1 MDEIFCMIY
10 GTARKVIFSFFRHP
24 EKMVFQKKSRWNMIF
39 VVLLWKIMFLFPE
52 NIILHPRRKMIF
64 LVLSGKMVFF
74 AENTIFFLWAGSQR
88 WPFSRNTCKYDI
100 FYVHVWVSQTWC
112 HALLPKKKNQRS
124 SYPARIHLKVI
135 DVLDWYPRKSSSN
148 SLYFHGDLYGRFY
161 VLLSSEKTQET

>member
-39 VVLLWKIMFLFPE
+39 VVLLWKIMFFFPE

-112 HALLPKKKNQRS
+112 HALLPKKKIKDRL
-124 SYPARIHLKVI
+124 IL
-135 DVLDWYPRKSSSN
+135 
-148 SLYFHGDLYGRFY
+148 
-161 VLLSSEKTQET
+161 QEYT

>member
-1 MDEIFCMIY
+1 
-10 GTARKVIFSFFRHP
+10 
-24 EKMVFQKKSRWNMIF
+24 MVFIGLFNPDIKWMKYFVWYMTLHGKPYFLFLDILKRWSFKKKSRWNMIF

-100 FYVHVWVSQTWC
+100 FCVHVWVSQTWC
-112 HALLPKKKNQRS
+112 HAPLPKKKIKDRLI
-124 SYPARIHLKVI
+124 P
-135 DVLDWYPRKSSSN
+135 
-148 SLYFHGDLYGRFY
+148 
-161 VLLSSEKTQET
+161 QEYT